1 MDSSKVLI
9 WPENATTGT
18 SAKDSLHVVNIEH
31 TKDGGIILFTETFK
45 ESAIKY
51 IKEQPYF

>member
-1 MDSSKVLI
+1 VDSSKVLI